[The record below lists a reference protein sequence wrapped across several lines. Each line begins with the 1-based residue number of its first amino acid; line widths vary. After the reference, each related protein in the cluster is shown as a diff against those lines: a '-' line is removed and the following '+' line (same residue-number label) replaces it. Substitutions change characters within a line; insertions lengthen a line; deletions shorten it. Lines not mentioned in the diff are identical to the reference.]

1 MGQIKPTTWFC
12 MAGKLGVFT
21 FLEGF
26 LGKKKKSNIQYD
38 CMIHRVNNIYY
49 LAIYRKSL
57 PAPASIHYG
66 LKLFFQKCADSIFLK
81 ENWKERILKENLIFK
96 NFILISHF
104 VVVQSLS
111 CVRLFTTPWIAAP
124 PGLLSL
130 TISWSLFT
138 HYLLISQIYF
148 YLLIIYLL
156 NKQFLKL

>member
-81 ENWKERILKENLIFK
+81 EN
-96 NFILISHF
+96 
-104 VVVQSLS
+104 
-111 CVRLFTTPWIAAP
+111 
-124 PGLLSL
+124 
-130 TISWSLFT
+130 
-138 HYLLISQIYF
+138 
-148 YLLIIYLL
+148 
-156 NKQFLKL
+156 

>member
-1 MGQIKPTTWFC
+1 
-12 MAGKLGVFT
+12 
-21 FLEGF
+21 
-26 LGKKKKSNIQYD
+26 
-38 CMIHRVNNIYY
+38 MIHRVNNIYY

-111 CVRLFTTPWIAAP
+111 RVRLFTTPWIAAP

-156 NKQFLKL
+156 NKQLKDSKIKSTILNLIVQLDIFINCKGPLKLIILDLEVE